1 VTTAPQS
8 IVAPVLLVA
17 VGGFDPGGGAGVVRD
32 FLTARTLGARPHLV
46 PTAWTLQ
53 SPAGVAAIEPV
64 APAEL
69 ARALRAALDVAAD
82 RASLGTATAGAAPA
96 AEAGGGAA
104 VKVGMLPDGG
114 AAEVVRQALER
125 FSGPVVLDP
134 VLAASSGGA
143 LYRGSA
149 APLLALAARA
159 TVVTPNAGEAAALT
173 GLPVRSAEDGIA
185 AAQALVRAGM
195 KAVLLKGGHLR
206 APSDGQ
212 PHEVTDL
219 LVTSSGVERLTGLRV
234 PGRDVRGTGC
244 ALATALAVWL
254 ARGLPLREAAAAS
267 KAWLGARLGQAID
280 AGPERHLP

>member
-1 VTTAPQS
+1 
-8 IVAPVLLVA
+8 LLVA
-17 VGGFDPGGGAGVVRD
+17 IGGFDPGGGAGVVRD
-32 FLTARTLGARPHLV
+32 FLTARTLGAQPHLV

-69 ARALRAALDVAAD
+69 RRALRAALDLAAE
-82 RASLGTATAGAAPA
+82 RASWAAVVGGN
-96 AEAGGGAA
+96 GGGAA

-114 AAEVVRQALER
+114 AAEVVRQALEG

-143 LYRGSA
+143 LYRGGA

-173 GLPVRSAEDGIA
+173 GLPVTSTEDGIA
-185 AAQALVRAGM
+185 AAQALVRSGM
-195 KAVLLKGGHLR
+195 KAVLLTVGHLG
-206 APSDGQ
+206 APPGGR
-212 PHEVTDL
+212 PHEATDL
-219 LVTSSGVERLTGLRV
+219 LVTASGVERLTGPRV

-267 KAWLGARLGQAID
+267 KAWLGARLGEAID